1 MNSPFHKMLCWLL
14 LLCVGHC
21 PVPSF
26 DADWEDRGVPFD
38 SVFDLHAWHPMLL
51 GVAAP
56 DDIDRGPFRE
66 PSDEDSTSPYGPE
79 FVVSTGS
86 AASSQSVASGGP
98 DVAPTPAPATL
109 QDRMPLVLRRAV
121 RSTLA
126 DRHCSLRNHGARAA
140 LICVLQI

>member
-1 MNSPFHKMLCWLL
+1 MNLLLHKMLCWLL

-66 PSDEDSTSPYGPE
+66 PSDDDDSTSPYGPE
-79 FVVSTGS
+79 FVVSTSS
-86 AASSQSVASGGP
+86 ASLSQSVASRGR
-98 DVAPTPAPATL
+98 DVVPATATL
-109 QDRMPLVLRRAV
+109 PDRMPLVLRRAV

-126 DRHCSLRNHGARAA
+126 DRHCSLRNHDARAA